1 MINYIKFRIK
11 NEIKELLEERN
22 LKLCNKTDKEIL
34 SVPWRKEF
42 LAQVEKR
49 ILPDTS
55 LILEI
60 GDGDGALSLE
70 LSKRHRDCFFYG
82 IDISGFPRKNINY
95 SHFNMSATNLLFK
108 DNCVDLVISHNV
120 FEHIQGL
127 KKAVSEM
134 IRVLKPGGKLYTFF
148 APIWSSA
155 FGHHYYEDDGSK
167 VFSIFPE
174 YSHLYFKKEELRKII
189 FKHIGHFKKE
199 RIIAENYIFGNGCNK
214 LFPEDYRNLFI
225 NNNGL
230 KIINFVEID
239 KHYHNEKTT
248 GPLPIKL
255 INLYKNIPPKDFK
268 IVGFEVEGIKEW
280 KYILVDIKGF

>member
-1 MINYIKFRIK
+1 
-11 NEIKELLEERN
+11 
-22 LKLCNKTDKEIL
+22 
-34 SVPWRKEF
+34 
-42 LAQVEKR
+42 
-49 ILPDTS
+49 
-55 LILEI
+55 
-60 GDGDGALSLE
+60 
-70 LSKRHRDCFFYG
+70 
-82 IDISGFPRKNINY
+82 
-95 SHFNMSATNLLFK
+95 MSATNLLFK

-134 IRVLKPGGKLYTFF
+134 IRVLKPGGKLYTYF

-155 FGHHYYEDDGSK
+155 FGHHFYEDDGSK

-174 YSHLYFKKEELRKII
+174 YSHLYFKKEELSKII

-214 LFPEDYRNLFI
+214 LFPEDYRNLF

-268 IVGFEVEGIKEW
+268 IVGFEVEGIKE
-280 KYILVDIKGF
+280 